1 MSLNWKEWNR
11 SDIIYGII
19 VPLIV
24 VLIIVGLSL
33 VGPYLRSVYG
43 MQALMS
49 GSWGIVIGIIS
60 EIEEMVV
67 LVAVPLLLGLVWNRW
82 AGGASGFLLGGF
94 YAMWFAVKYSVFSS
108 GLYNSSS
115 MGGFGP
121 TILGYVLSAMLIGYM
136 AGALNKGSDNFKR
149 MLIAGLIATTV
160 GGVFLFG
167 MFQLSSSNV
176 MIGVDA
182 VLLTVLTRMAAGVII
197 AVIAK
202 VFMWYGVMLHKTKSL
217 S

>member
-1 MSLNWKEWNR
+1 MGLNWKEWNR
-11 SDIIYGII
+11 SDIIFGII

-24 VLIIVGLSL
+24 VLIIAGLSL
-33 VGPYLRSVYG
+33 VGPYLRSIFG
-43 MQALMS
+43 MQALMG

-94 YAMWFAVKYSVFSS
+94 YAMWFAIKYSVFSS

-176 MIGVDA
+176 MIGMDA
-182 VLLTVLTRMAAGVII
+182 VLLTVLTRMATGVII

-202 VFMWYGVMLHKTKSL
+202 VFMWYGVTLHKT
-217 S
+217 

>member
-1 MSLNWKEWNR
+1 MGLNWKEWNR

-24 VLIIVGLSL
+24 VLIIAGLSL
-33 VGPYLRSVYG
+33 VGPYLRSIFG
-43 MQALMS
+43 MQALMG

-108 GLYNSSS
+108 GVYNSSS

-121 TILGYVLSAMLIGYM
+121 TILGYLLSAMLIGYM

-176 MIGVDA
+176 MIGMDA
-182 VLLTVLTRMAAGVII
+182 VLLTVLTRMATGVII

-202 VFMWYGVMLHKTKSL
+202 VFMWYGVTLHKT
-217 S
+217 